1 MDGGALTVF
10 LSEGATA
17 LDAAQ
22 FLQTLTAWTT
32 EAVATLPVPS
42 RLLLQALCRIEE
54 TDRNSTTLDGNW
66 ADLWR
71 RLDQPNDPPPLATAL
86 APLIAAALIAAEPA
100 DPSDPTT
107 LVRYRVHP
115 SIAET
120 IHAATPERVSAA
132 VDTDLAAW
140 WTAVALLNVEQE
152 QTGQDTGQ
160 LVIRAGLAAAP
171 YLLRRHDWDTAS
183 RLLEQALTRDP
194 YSPVTAQTVIPSL
207 RCIAEATG
215 EPKDLSVLAAA
226 LRRVDPSEAEI
237 LLRRA
242 CDQATTGGDH
252 YLAAAA
258 VGHLANLLRDQGR
271 LRDALILTDQQI
283 EYTRQAGLGA
293 WTQLSNQ
300 GQRLQIL
307 GWLGHHEQVLTDL
320 SVLRDRL
327 AVLPEQPADNDAVDP
342 WNVRALILNTGYA
355 AAVAL
360 RRWQQALDLNDEIT
374 TIKQR
379 RGASAYETARTRF
392 NNCPPLLRLGRLT
405 EAGHL
410 LHDCQDIFE
419 TENDIAGLGK
429 VFGARAEL
437 EDQRGHLQEAIECGR
452 TAQRLIYVHREPR
465 DVAVSHHNLANYLS
479 HGVGNP
485 AEHRAH
491 RLAATL
497 LFRLAGDTH
506 RLTGALYLLAASLR
520 RDPHGPDV
528 LTLPTTL
535 LEVVHLV
542 DAGEGVHFGDLVATV
557 CPDPDTAARA
567 LADLLVTAADLPDQ
581 PPEATVERLLTDWD
595 PIITSVATA
604 AATDHTPTELT
615 DALDHHGATTDWATL
630 VAALRRVLA
639 GERDRERLLVGL
651 DDVDA
656 AIVTATLDRL
666 PTDPRQELMT
676 SAATLDALTDH
687 QAVRVLAVVVD
698 HHAPCRTPPG
708 SGNSTLP
715 WPTPSTTPTCS
726 PTTGP
731 ARHHPVTVIS
741 SGPPSPTSPPPAPT
755 SPR

>member
-1 MDGGALTVF
+1 MTRP
-10 LSEGATA
+10 
-17 LDAAQ
+17 AQ
-22 FLQTLTAWTT
+22 FLDTLNAWTT
-32 EAVATLPVPS
+32 EAAATLPAPS

-54 TDRNSTTLDGNW
+54 PDRDSTTLDGNW

-71 RLDQPNDPPPLATAL
+71 RLDQPDDPPPLAAAV
-86 APLIAAALIAAEPA
+86 APLVAAALIAAEPA
-100 DPSDPTT
+100 NPSDPSTF
-107 LVRYRVHP
+107 VRYRIHP
-115 SIAET
+115 GIAEA
-120 IHAATPERVSAA
+120 IHAATPQSITAA
-132 VDTDLAAW
+132 VDADLAAW
-140 WTAVALLNVEQE
+140 WTAVAIRDIEQE
-152 QTGQDTGQ
+152 QTGQDTSQ
-160 LVIRAGLAAAP
+160 LVVRAGLAAVP

-252 YLAAAA
+252 SLAAAA

-271 LRDALILTDQQI
+271 LRDALILADQQI

-342 WNVRALILNTGYA
+342 WNVRAVILNTGYA

-374 TIKQR
+374 TIKRR
-379 RGASAYETARTRF
+379 RGASAYETARARF

-405 EAGHL
+405 EVDHL
-410 LHDCQDIFE
+410 LLDCQDVFE
-419 TENDIAGLGK
+419 TVSDIAGLGK

-437 EDQRGHLQEAIECGR
+437 EDQRGHLQGATECGR
-452 TAQRLIYVHREPR
+452 TAQRLIYIHREPR

-479 HGVGNP
+479 HSVGDP

-497 LFRLAGDTH
+497 LFHLTDDTH
-506 RLTGALYLLAASLR
+506 RLTGALYLLAADLH
-520 RDPHGPDV
+520 RDPHSPDV

-535 LEVVHLV
+535 LEVIRLV
-542 DAGEGVHFGDLVATV
+542 DAGDGVHFGDLVATL
-557 CPDPDTAARA
+557 CPDLDTADQA
-567 LADLLVTAADLPDQ
+567 LANLLATAATLPDK
-581 PPEATVERLLTDWD
+581 PAEHIVERL
-595 PIITSVATA
+595 
-604 AATDHTPTELT
+604 
-615 DALDHHGATTDWATL
+615 
-630 VAALRRVLA
+630 
-639 GERDRERLLVGL
+639 
-651 DDVDA
+651 
-656 AIVTATLDRL
+656 
-666 PTDPRQELMT
+666 QM
-676 SAATLDALTDH
+676 
-687 QAVRVLAVVVD
+687 
-698 HHAPCRTPPG
+698 
-708 SGNSTLP
+708 
-715 WPTPSTTPTCS
+715 
-726 PTTGP
+726 
-731 ARHHPVTVIS
+731 
-741 SGPPSPTSPPPAPT
+741 
-755 SPR
+755 